1 MIDTP
6 VLNIISFF
14 NSTLASFTQIAWRLS
29 WIIALAGI
37 LWASFQ
43 VTIGT
48 SDVRKAYVGAIVK
61 LFTFLLCMSLYPAFS
76 SGLCRFAS
84 SLGWEN
90 SGDGTTQNITAA
102 LAQEAVALGKVA
114 KKIDEASLKAEA
126 VKNSVEPDWMES
138 WGVLD
143 SMYNWWADGKIKR
156 LSKQAGNEDL
166 KFAGMDTEAMKK
178 RITAITK
185 VVKADGGTG
194 NLFLDLK
201 MKDPNGKE
209 MDYYSPDAIF
219 NVTLLIGQI
228 ALETEMALDVEANAD
243 QKGIGGT
250 YLDGAKT
257 GNDVSEERDMLLAR
271 AMAGYSSVTLFN
283 MPVLALGRMLLCVLA
298 VIVMFVCQIACLIQY
313 VMAILEYS
321 ISQAVC
327 VILVPM
333 TLMDELREYSHKIM
347 GTLFAQA
354 MKLCMITCVMVMDL
368 HIFTNLL
375 SSITSDGSG
384 FGLIQFGQF
393 CLTGLLTFSLCANG
407 PKLAATIC
415 TGSPQMSMGEFMASA
430 AAAAGAG
437 AVVASQAKQAGR
449 FAINRASDAKNV
461 TGVARS
467 AYAQARSS
475 GASGGQALG
484 HALGAGGKQAAHLA
498 KYNAKEG
505 IKAAMSQPGQSL
517 LKGNAFQRGEKYN
530 PGTSKKIGA
539 WSGGGQTK
547 GPQGGPPSGGTSAG
561 RLSGGGSAAG
571 LPPTPGGPVPSL
583 PGGSGGSTALPPRNQ
598 GTLPP
603 KPATPSL
610 PPPHTSMAGSSGS
623 GRLPKFNATLD
634 RQQNANLYSDGLSYT
649 II

>member
-90 SGDGTTQNITAA
+90 SGGGTTQNITAA

-393 CLTGLLTFSLCANG
+393 CLTGLLTFALCANG

-484 HALGAGGKQAAHLA
+484 HALGAGGK
-498 KYNAKEG
+498 
-505 IKAAMSQPGQSL
+505 
-517 LKGNAFQRGEKYN
+517 YN

-539 WSGGGQTK
+539 WYGGGQMK

-610 PPPHTSMAGSSGS
+610 PPPRTSMAGSSGS